1 MDLKEM
7 LAHRR
12 AIRVYDKTKHIDTER
27 VADCLRL
34 AQLAPTSSNMQLWE
48 CYHVTDAKTLEALHR
63 ACFQQTAATTAQ
75 ELVVFVVRPNYVKR
89 RATANL
95 TFQERNIREHFP
107 KEKQEK
113 YLKRWSMYYKKAIP
127 FLYGRF
133 FGLFGLLRKGLMQL
147 LTPFRPML
155 HQTSEADGNVIL
167 HKSCAL
173 VAETFM
179 LAMSEIGYDTC
190 PLEGFDSWR
199 VKRALHLPFSAQI
212 SMIVSCG
219 IRDEATELG
228 ERFRIPFEEQYFRI

>member
-48 CYHVTDAKTLEALHR
+48 CYHITDTKTL
-63 ACFQQTAATTAQ
+63 
-75 ELVVFVVRPNYVKR
+75 VRPNYVKR
-89 RATANL
+89 RATTIL

>member
-1 MDLKEM
+1 
-7 LAHRR
+7 
-12 AIRVYDKTKHIDTER
+12 
-27 VADCLRL
+27 
-34 AQLAPTSSNMQLWE
+34 
-48 CYHVTDAKTLEALHR
+48 
-63 ACFQQTAATTAQ
+63 
-75 ELVVFVVRPNYVKR
+75 
-89 RATANL
+89 
-95 TFQERNIREHFP
+95 
-107 KEKQEK
+107 
-113 YLKRWSMYYKKAIP
+113 
-127 FLYGRF
+127 
-133 FGLFGLLRKGLMQL
+133 MQL

-173 VAETFM
+173 VAETFI

-199 VKRALHLPFSAQI
+199 VKRALHLPYSAQI

>member
-1 MDLKEM
+1 MLHDL
-7 LAHRR
+7 LQRRR
-12 AIRVYDKTKHIDTER
+12 AVRYFDTER
-27 VADCLRL
+27 QLESERVRRRL
-34 AQLAPTSSNMQLWE
+34 EEAALAPTSSNMQLWE
-48 CYHVTDAKTLEALHR
+48 CYHITDTKTLEALHR
-63 ACFQQTAATTAQ
+63 ACLQQTSVTTAQ
-75 ELVVFVVRPNYVKR
+75 ELVVFVVRPDYVKR

-95 TFQERNIREHFP
+95 TFQEQNIREHFP

-113 YLKRWSMYYKKAIP
+113 YLKQWDMYYKKAIP

-133 FGLFGLLRKGLMQL
+133 FGLLGLLRKGLTQIAS
-147 LTPFRPML
+147 PFRPVPRQL
-155 HQTSEADGNVIL
+155 SEADGDVIL

-219 IRDEATELG
+219 IREEATELG

>member
-1 MDLKEM
+1 M

-48 CYHVTDAKTLEALHR
+48 CYHITDTKTLEALHR
-63 ACFQQTAATTAQ
+63 ACFQQTAVTTAQ

-113 YLKRWSMYYKKAIP
+113 YLKRWKAIP